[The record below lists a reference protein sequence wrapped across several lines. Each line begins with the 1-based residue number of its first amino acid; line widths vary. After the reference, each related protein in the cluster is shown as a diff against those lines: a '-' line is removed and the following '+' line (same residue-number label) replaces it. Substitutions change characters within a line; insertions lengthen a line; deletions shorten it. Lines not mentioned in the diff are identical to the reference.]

1 MGETKIV
8 QNRDTQDQM
17 AMMAYQ
23 NWCNVKLRIVKE
35 NILKNISLHKFNAT
49 SLQLW
54 YYDENSDIY
63 CSSENS
69 K

>member
-8 QNRDTQDQM
+8 QNRDTQDQWWRTRTG
-17 AMMAYQ
+17 AML
-23 NWCNVKLRIVKE
+23 NLGLLRE
-35 NILKNISLHKFNAT
+35 NILKNISLHEFNAT